1 MRILCVSDTHV
12 GGKYSISSE
21 HSGEIQQYYYRKWCD
36 MVDEVGRV
44 DALFHLGDVCEGV
57 DKKNDG
63 SGAWETDLLAQAE
76 DAKTLLG
83 MVRTDKYYIADG
95 TPYHTNKNMSAD
107 GVVAKLLG
115 GTFDIDHIVK
125 CEKVR
130 VHIRHFTP
138 FSEMPNNSGNGL
150 GKDLTWARIHKDK
163 YGEIKLML
171 RGHVH
176 DIELKGN
183 GECIALAVPC
193 WKGRDEYI
201 RRKSMG
207 VPDNGYVVLHIDGSS
222 FSYDIHK
229 FDLPK
234 YLIMNESKL

>member
-21 HSGEIQQYYYRKWCD
+21 HSGEIQQFYYRKWCD

-83 MVRTDKYYIADG
+83 MVRTNKYYIADG

-107 GVVAKLLG
+107 GVVAKLL
-115 GTFDIDHIVK
+115 
-125 CEKVR
+125 
-130 VHIRHFTP
+130 
-138 FSEMPNNSGNGL
+138 
-150 GKDLTWARIHKDK
+150 
-163 YGEIKLML
+163 
-171 RGHVH
+171 
-176 DIELKGN
+176 
-183 GECIALAVPC
+183 
-193 WKGRDEYI
+193 
-201 RRKSMG
+201 
-207 VPDNGYVVLHIDGSS
+207 
-222 FSYDIHK
+222 
-229 FDLPK
+229 
-234 YLIMNESKL
+234 